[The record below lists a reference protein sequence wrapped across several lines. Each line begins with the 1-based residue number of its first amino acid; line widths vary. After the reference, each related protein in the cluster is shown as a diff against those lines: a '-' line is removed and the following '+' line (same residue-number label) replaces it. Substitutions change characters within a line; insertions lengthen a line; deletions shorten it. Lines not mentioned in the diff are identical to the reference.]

1 LIGGVCMA
9 RDSRSVISKNA
20 QKAGLYPVFTGF
32 FSKPA
37 MKFKITL

>member
-1 LIGGVCMA
+1 MA

-37 MKFKITL
+37 MKFEIAL